1 MRKTQGRW
9 HEPPLAPQVFGRHGQ
24 ACCGLRTKP
33 ASRGSKG
40 WRERDYLEWALIT
53 RERLFL
59 ATIGVAVGTCLSEKT
74 RKPSEGRAHPRDL
87 VCLIASRFVCCVPC
101 AIQSASLFA
110 VPLCD
115 LEVPSAEKRQQTA
128 GSRVCIPRR
137 DTSSESRSA
146 VVLHSRHSFIALR
159 FASRRLQARPVSKG
173 KEPVDLF
180 GGWFPFIQCVVSS
193 VALCC
198 RRIHSS
204 KGSGGIRCFMLC
216 YVC

>member
-1 MRKTQGRW
+1 M
-9 HEPPLAPQVFGRHGQ
+9 FGRHGQ

-59 ATIGVAVGTCLSEKT
+59 ATIGVAVGACLSEKT

-115 LEVPSAEKRQQTA
+115 LELPSAEKRQQTA
-128 GSRVCIPRR
+128 GSRLHPEKRHEFRISLG
-137 DTSSESRSA
+137 SSFA
-146 VVLHSRHSFIALR
+146 LPALVHCAALR
-159 FASRRLQARPVSKG
+159 LSPS
-173 KEPVDLF
+173 
-180 GGWFPFIQCVVSS
+180 
-193 VALCC
+193 
-198 RRIHSS
+198 
-204 KGSGGIRCFMLC
+204 
-216 YVC
+216 